1 MKTLIIIL
9 LVFCA
14 CSPLTKLQK
23 TENKVS
29 RKIERLKEK
38 YPEAWDSV
46 NIVTLRIDTVIKE
59 IQLEGTTTIDT
70 FRVTEILKEYQLDT
84 VEIPTFITR
93 FLEATRD
100 TIQIDSLDIHLWI
113 AGSGVTFRLQRDST
127 WIKKEV
133 SVETITITK
142 TEVIRKRFYQDWLF
156 WLLVILTMLVIVL
169 IKSGRISLRIPRL

>member
-1 MKTLIIIL
+1 MKQLIIIL
-9 LVFCA
+9 LVLCA
-14 CSPLTKLQK
+14 CSPLTKQQK
-23 TENKVS
+23 TENKVA
-29 RKIERLKEK
+29 RKIEKLKQK
-38 YPEAWDSV
+38 YPQAWDSV

-59 IQLEGTTTIDT
+59 ITLEGTTIIDT
-70 FRVTEILKEYQLDT
+70 FKVTEILKEYQLDT

-100 TIQIDSLDIHLWI
+100 TVQIDSLDIHLWI

-156 WLLVILTMLVIVL
+156 WLLVVIVAVL
-169 IKSGRISLRIPRL
+169 YTLTKLGKITIKIPRL